1 MNITARQLDRRQLL
15 KVAGVTGVA
24 GAGAIAALDPT
35 PARAESQPRRSIVGS
50 WLVHI
55 TLGPGTSGPDQ
66 VLILYGPGGV
76 VTGTGN
82 SDPAGGSEFIGSWAP
97 TGENQSRATFLLFV
111 FAGGHSIGTLK
122 VRTEATLSEDGE
134 HITGRAVLDFTPF
147 GGTPVPAGTTTFT
160 GTRIKVEPL

>member
-24 GAGAIAALDPT
+24 GAGTIAALDPT
-35 PARAESQPRRSIVGS
+35 PALAESQPRRSIVGS

-55 TLGPGTSGPDQ
+55 TLSPGTSGPDQ

-76 VTGTGN
+76 VAANGN
-82 SDPAGGSEFIGSWAP
+82 SDTAGGIGSWAP